1 MTTLFDRAWDILNKN
16 RFPYLALNGL
26 YYGMLL
32 ALMVYT
38 AFNAPLQNRLLD
50 ADRWAYMTGALS
62 LNGQGAFI
70 QQLFGILGRSFL
82 FNVLGNSYGGITL
95 PSFIIPF
102 IGIFVGLYRAALLGI
117 VFSPFNAEI
126 GQIFL
131 PHIPTMLIE
140 GQATILAMLGAFI
153 QGRAMIWPASIGH
166 TSRWKAY
173 VEGIRQNGTIY
184 MFIMS
189 ILLISALY
197 GVIEAA
203 LLVR

>member
-1 MTTLFDRAWDILNKN
+1 MTTLFDRAWEILNKN

-26 YYGMLL
+26 YYGLLL
-32 ALMVYT
+32 ALMIYA
-38 AFNAPLQNRLLD
+38 AFDAPLQSRLLET
-50 ADRWAYMTGALS
+50 DRWAYMTGALS
-62 LNGQGAFI
+62 LNGEGALI
-70 QQLFGILGRSFL
+70 QQLFGILGKGFL
-82 FNVLGNSYGGITL
+82 FNVLASSYGGITL
-95 PSFIIPF
+95 PSFIVPF
-102 IGIFVGLYRAALLGI
+102 VGIFLGLYRAVLLGI
-117 VFSPFNAEI
+117 VFSPFNVEI

-140 GQATILAMLGAFI
+140 GQATILAMLGAYI